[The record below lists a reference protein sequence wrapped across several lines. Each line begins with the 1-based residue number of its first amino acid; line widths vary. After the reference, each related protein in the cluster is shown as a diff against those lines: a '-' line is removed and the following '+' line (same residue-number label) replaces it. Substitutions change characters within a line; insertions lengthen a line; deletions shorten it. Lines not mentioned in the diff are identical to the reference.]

1 MKNSVVMLVV
11 VASLV
16 ALAGCA
22 VVKSNPAH
30 TTVVTPA
37 GVYDYHCPP
46 GQAKKG
52 KC

>member
-1 MKNSVVMLVV
+1 MKLLL
-11 VASLV
+11 AISLLTG
-16 ALAGCA
+16 LAACA
-22 VVKSNPAH
+22 VEKNPAH
-30 TTVVTPA
+30 TTVYTPV